1 MPRARAPLPTT
12 AGRSPRHA
20 RLPST
25 RATGTRTGAA
35 CPSRLDQ
42 PGGRLQAPAIAPGP
56 GKVQGP
62 VCGGGARRCAPGP
75 HRGEAAAAAPIRRSQ
90 QSPPRRGGAGPS
102 RPGGRILGK
111 LARDPQAV
119 TPWRVRRWSPARVRR
134 GPCAWGRGREPTAF
148 IGNGSGGGD
157 LVPEDDAV
165 AALGQLPEENSPPRR
180 LLACRSSSMRATGV
194 ILL

>member
-1 MPRARAPLPTT
+1 MRLVRVVSINREAVSKHQRSRPARGKSRAPSAAAELGAAHPARTV
-12 AGRSPRHA
+12 A
-20 RLPST
+20 RLPPPLRLGAHNKARRGVAA
-25 RATGTRTGAA
+25 RARH
-35 CPSRLDQ
+35 
-42 PGGRLQAPAIAPGP
+42 GP
-56 GKVQGP
+56 GAVYSANLH
-62 VCGGGARRCAPGP
+62 V
-75 HRGEAAAAAPIRRSQ
+75 IRR
-90 QSPPRRGGAGPS
+90 
-102 RPGGRILGK
+102 
-111 LARDPQAV
+111 
-119 TPWRVRRWSPARVRR
+119 PWRVRRWSPARVRR